1 MRGKLPRIQFDLMKG
16 VSDAESQVFDLTPYF
31 QGRVGDSK
39 GILPM
44 QITMNTVPM
53 DMSEITAVIQGHDHS
68 GQRQRAY
75 SDWDNDR
82 FPGDSMRSGLVT
94 FQFPAGL
101 FQVQGYWQD
110 AWIEFRRASDNAVL
124 SSVNVKL
131 NVLDNTVDMGINS
144 GPIMTD
150 LDKIKQDAQDKMDA
164 LIEEEQGKAK
174 SLNDTMTADYDSYK
188 QRIQNMETLLDTIDA
203 AIKNKDVA
211 TREYVAK
218 YIAGDL
224 LGTATVQANPDELYP
239 EGRIRVYTYGA
250 GVPQTDVDMAGGSS
264 VYEAQCR
271 LVYISPELIQVYVS
285 TEQLA
290 DLMPGWSMTTP
301 PEVAT
306 GGDTAYLTAG
316 VCSLAIQLKG
326 VKSFN
331 SFAVDGNF
339 QVSNS
344 K

>member
-1 MRGKLPRIQFDLMKG
+1 MRGKLPRIHFDLMKG
-16 VSDAESQVFDLTPYF
+16 VTDAESQVFDLTPYF
-31 QGRVGDSK
+31 QGRVGDS
-39 GILPM
+39 GAILPM
-44 QITMNTVPM
+44 QITMNTVPL
-53 DMSEITAVIQGHDHS
+53 DMEDITAAFQGHDHS
-68 GQRQRAY
+68 GQRQRAT

-82 FPGDSMRSGLVT
+82 FPGDSMRAGLVT
-94 FQFPAGL
+94 LKFPAGL

-110 AWIEFRRASDNAVL
+110 AWIEFHRASDNALL

-131 NVLDNTVDMGINS
+131 NVLDNTVDMGLNS

-164 LIEEEQGKAK
+164 LLKEQQQKANQ
-174 SLNDTMTADYDSYK
+174 LNDTMDQEYDDFKHRMSAL
-188 QRIQNMETLLDTIDA
+188 QAQVDAINA
-203 AIKNKDVA
+203 AIKNQDVA

-224 LGTATVQANPDELYP
+224 LGTATVTANPDELYP

-301 PEVAT
+301 PEVT
-306 GGDTAYLTAG
+306 VGGDTAYLTAG

-326 VKSFN
+326 VESFN
-331 SFAVDGNF
+331 SFAIDGKF
-339 QVSNS
+339 QVS